1 MHYPHLECAVISLC
15 FFLLASADVP
25 CGGSCDEP
33 KERLR
38 GRLGA
43 RINGCRFATNFFLQR
58 VLFYHHHD
66 IKNPLLAKLVKI
78 AEIA

>member
-1 MHYPHLECAVISLC
+1 MISLR
-15 FFLLASADVP
+15 FFPLVSADVP
-25 CGGSCDEP
+25 CGGLRDEP

-38 GRLGA
+38 GRLGST
-43 RINGCRFATNFFLQR
+43 INGCFRNQFKFFFLQR

>member
-1 MHYPHLECAVISLC
+1 MISLR

-25 CGGSCDEP
+25 CGGLLDEL

-43 RINGCRFATNFFLQR
+43 RINGCFFLQR

-78 AEIA
+78 AEIAYNLVNIQLHA